1 MISRVSLPKKAVHKT
16 STFKILTC
24 CIKGHPPQVPK
35 SPRQR
40 TAESSLR
47 ENSPPQRTNER
58 TVAAFRLLNSIP
70 NMKFIS
76 YDILFCVTP
85 VSVQTCKLEWGSE
98 KKSFQRGDNTL
109 FLWGGENSDPF
120 WLARAARSQF
130 FKFNFLLDGIV
141 RSLAGFFTN
150 QAQFDSE
157 YRHFF
162 FFFLAPQDTQFGVGK
177 KTPSINITPLFIID
191 KYGFG

>member
-1 MISRVSLPKKAVHKT
+1 
-16 STFKILTC
+16 
-24 CIKGHPPQVPK
+24 
-35 SPRQR
+35 
-40 TAESSLR
+40 
-47 ENSPPQRTNER
+47 
-58 TVAAFRLLNSIP
+58 
-70 NMKFIS
+70 MKFIS

-162 FFFLAPQDTQFGVGK
+162 FGSTRHTIWSGEEDAL
-177 KTPSINITPLFIID
+177 D
-191 KYGFG
+191 KYYPAFYN